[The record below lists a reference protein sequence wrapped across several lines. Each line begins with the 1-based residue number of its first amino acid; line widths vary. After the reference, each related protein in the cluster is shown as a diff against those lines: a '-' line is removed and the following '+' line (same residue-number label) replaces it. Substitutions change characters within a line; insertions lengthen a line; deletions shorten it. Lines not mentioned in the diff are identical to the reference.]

1 MCVRAQS
8 LPFAFC
14 SSMMASTCSRFT
26 ATYSVVKSSFSAF
39 IRFLF
44 GALLVAGVQ
53 SVGNIAVN
61 FGYLLTYYVAGP
73 LLLNGRCSSLLRAP
87 VSKMSMTY
95 TVSSGN
101 KL

>member
-1 MCVRAQS
+1 
-8 LPFAFC
+8 
-14 SSMMASTCSRFT
+14 MASTCSRFT

-73 LLLNGRCSSLLRAP
+73 LLLNGRCTLLLRAL
-87 VSKMSMTY
+87 VSKITY
-95 TVSSGN
+95 AVSSGTLN
-101 KL
+101 SSIPYHIHTYMHICTT